1 MNRSDKMNET
11 RVKLITKLLPYLR
24 KNGLQSARMEEIAKV
39 MEISRVTLYKYFS
52 TKEEIFGFIVNGFV
66 DYMNELTSDT
76 LDSDQSFGTRFQQIF
91 EQSVYLIE
99 YFTDIFL
106 KELETSYPDW
116 YDRLN
121 QATKKREQHVLA
133 FYEEGI
139 QKGIFNDINGKLLIM
154 QDEVLRGMFN
164 VKYLMTNQLTVQQ
177 ILYDYYQL
185 KKIQLFKPEKITAI
199 DDTIMGPRIELL
211 TQKITKNLF

>member
-1 MNRSDKMNET
+1 MNET
-11 RVKLITKLLPYLR
+11 RVKLVTKLLPYLR
-24 KNGLQSARMEEIAKV
+24 KNGLQSVRMDEIAKV

-52 TKEEIFGFIVNGFV
+52 TKEEIIGFIVDGFV
-66 DYMNELTSDT
+66 DYMNELTSGT
-76 LDSDQSFGTRFQQIF
+76 LDSDQNFGTRFQQIF
-91 EQSVYLIE
+91 VQSVSLIE
-99 YFTDIFL
+99 CFTDIFL

-121 QATKKREQHVLA
+121 EAMKKREQLVLA
-133 FYEEGI
+133 FYGEGI

-154 QDEVLRGMFN
+154 QDELLRGMFN

-185 KKIQLFKPEKITAI
+185 KKIQLFKPEKLSAI
-199 DDTIMGPRIELL
+199 DDAAIMPRIEYLA
-211 TQKITKNLF
+211 QKITKNLF